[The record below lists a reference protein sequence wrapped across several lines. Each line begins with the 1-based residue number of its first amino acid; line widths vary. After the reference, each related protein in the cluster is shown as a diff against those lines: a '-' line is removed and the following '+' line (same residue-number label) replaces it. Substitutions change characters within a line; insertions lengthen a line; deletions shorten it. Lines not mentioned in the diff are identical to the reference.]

1 VAGRPRRPLWKR
13 SYSSFR
19 HGDKAR
25 PDLGAEPQ
33 RLTLYIPARLLDLAE
48 KVANRSG
55 ALTIQLYCEG
65 LLARALESERT
76 RLKIEEA
83 EAWHGPFEGLNAI
96 ADDPEYLA
104 EWTASFARR
113 EGEEAPPIT
122 IDATPGLPLTLE
134 TKPSMLPPAFE
145 AILRHAGLSD
155 DNPQGFLPSL
165 RRGEAPTAEAVE
177 ELAAALVELD
187 KSLDHSAAIDR
198 RLAHALHRLSLESQ
212 VLHTD
217 AWPDAFD
224 TWTIDAIRNVQD
236 AVERVLSGSPRDY

>member
-13 SYSSFR
+13 AYSSFR

-48 KVANRSG
+48 KAANRSG

-113 EGEEAPPIT
+113 VGEENPPIT
-122 IDATPGLPLTLE
+122 IEETAGLPLTVE
-134 TKPSMLPPAFE
+134 PKTPTHPPAFE

-155 DNPQGFLPSL
+155 DNPQGFLPCL
-165 RRGEAPTAEAVE
+165 RRGEAPSVDAVE

-187 KSLDHSAAIDR
+187 KSLDQSAAIDR

-224 TWTIDAIRNVQD
+224 TWTIDAIRAVQD
-236 AVERVLSGSPRDY
+236 AVERVLSGHPRDF